1 MPVNIV
7 PNYHIDKDI
16 INKKKIIKIL
26 KKEKTPLYI
35 YDKNILKKYLNIM
48 KTIKAKI
55 FYSIKANPN
64 NDIIKFFNKENG
76 YFEAVSIGELK
87 KVLKY
92 SKNLSKTIFVGP
104 AKKDF
109 EIEFA
114 IKNNIRM
121 IIVESKN
128 ELKKIKDISK
138 KLNKKVN
145 ILIRVNPN
153 FNSGGIINMS
163 GITQFGLSKDEVIK
177 IVSQK
182 YENITIKGLHFY
194 LGTNI
199 LDNQNII
206 KNIELILKISN
217 EIKFYHNFKI
227 IDIGLGLGIA
237 YYKDD
242 KDLKINSLIK
252 EINKKFKN
260 SEFEFIVE
268 IGRFLVAK
276 SGIFIAK
283 VIDIKTNF
291 AKKFVLLD
299 GGTNFFGLNS
309 KFGGFRISPIKVLN
323 NTNQKEVVTI
333 VGNLCTSSDIL
344 ANNISINK
352 VQIGDY
358 IVFYQAGAYCF
369 SASAINFLSHNLP
382 KEILV

>member
-352 VQIGDY
+352 LQIGDY